1 MSIYDVLGSAFGIGD
16 TALNSAD
23 MVPVLMEHPSQQIN
37 MDTKQGHL
45 TIHLYVWWLGW
56 GKFILIGTERT

>member
-1 MSIYDVLGSAFGIGD
+1 MCIYDVLSSAFGIGD

-23 MVPVLMEHPSQQIN
+23 MVPILVEHPSQQIN

-45 TIHLYVWWLGW
+45 TIYCYVGWPRW
-56 GKFILIGTERT
+56 GKFILIGTE